1 MSSSSSEHS
10 DLKSLKTRLDE
21 IVSAVSDENIALDD
35 ALTLYEEAVRL
46 GERASEI
53 MEAGISEDCGEEP
66 DANAPVSQD
75 AENGKEDARDDRT
88 NH

>member
-1 MSSSSSEHS
+1 MPPSSPEHS

-21 IVSAVSDENIALDD
+21 IASAVSDENIALDD

-53 MEAGISEDCGEEP
+53 MEAGISDDCGEEP
-66 DANAPVSQD
+66 DVNAPAAQE
-75 AENGKEDARDDRT
+75 AESGKEDARDDRT